1 MEHLTS
7 HAFAECVEEMAER
20 VGFCKITL
28 NLADRIQKM
37 PLVKAAFAT
46 GALAESA
53 AEGFA

>member
-1 MEHLTS
+1 MRG
-7 HAFAECVEEMAER
+7 EMAER
-20 VGFCKITL
+20 ADPTPAVDAATLAMRITL